1 MTALAVLWMF
11 TEVACGA
18 RSPLQSGEEELV
30 GAGGSNSRPVGDT
43 PHSATGGTLATG
55 GVQYLAGSSGW
66 DDAPRDG
73 GRGVLGSGGT
83 FGARPLACGPGSD
96 SPCKNGGECV
106 PSAGNTHQCL
116 CRPGTFGEH
125 CEFYIFQATPHCLLG
140 SDGYIRDCP
149 QDFIGV
155 QTAFGTL
162 KRITTYYQSGSIKEE
177 STYSFLAG
185 LETLGYPRLF
195 RNGARQKLPHST
207 FKDILLSR
215 YSLWLLGTDGRLA
228 VTGPGRMRARRTL

>member
-83 FGARPLACGPGSD
+83 YGARPLACGPGSD

-116 CRPGTFGEH
+116 CRPGTSESTVSSTSFRRPPTVSS
-125 CEFYIFQATPHCLLG
+125 APT
-140 SDGYIRDCP
+140 D
-149 QDFIGV
+149 
-155 QTAFGTL
+155 TFGTVL
-162 KRITTYYQSGSIKEE
+162 KTSSASRPRSARSSESQRTINQAQSRKNPPTSRPPCKP
-177 STYSFLAG
+177 SMS
-185 LETLGYPRLF
+185 R
-195 RNGARQKLPHST
+195 SMT
-207 FKDILLSR
+207 FACR
-215 YSLWLLGTDGRLA
+215 
-228 VTGPGRMRARRTL
+228 